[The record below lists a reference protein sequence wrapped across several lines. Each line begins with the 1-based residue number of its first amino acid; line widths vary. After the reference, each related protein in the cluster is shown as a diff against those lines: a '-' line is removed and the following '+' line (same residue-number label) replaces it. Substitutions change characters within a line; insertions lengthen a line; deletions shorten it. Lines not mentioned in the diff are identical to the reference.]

1 MLGSLVNHPLNVLKD
16 NLKGL
21 GEGQGESDLV
31 WISAS

>member
-1 MLGSLVNHPLNVLKD
+1 MLGPLVNHPLNVVLKD

-31 WISAS
+31 WI